1 MPLISGHQR
10 LKMDAAARVIQ
21 ASWKYYQLRQRCNSH
36 KPFLAQLGKQVLYNL
51 FDINSLSLFEKGS
64 FSRRS
69 SIGHHIGHSLM
80 HVSRKS
86 CEEMFQTSLM
96 RWRKVRSEIE
106 HLQAKNAAAFGHCHV
121 VTNDTT
127 SKSKSSSRSASPNV
141 STLARTKWSMLR
153 SKYENNGQTAFE
165 SPETKIKEETVSL
178 VTYQK

>member
-1 MPLISGHQR
+1 
-10 LKMDAAARVIQ
+10 MDAAARVIQ

-51 FDINSLSLFEKGS
+51 FRINYEFFEKGS

-121 VTNDTT
+121 VSNESTT
-127 SKSKSSSRSASPNV
+127 KSKSSSRSASPNV
-141 STLARTKWSMLR
+141 STVARTKWSMLR
-153 SKYENNGQTAFE
+153 TKYENNGQTAFG
-165 SPETKIKEETVSL
+165 SPETKIKEVMVIL
-178 VTYQK
+178 VGRSF